1 MSSDNYTYEP
11 RGFGSFRYCLRC
23 EGHNTIATKTI
34 LLAGHN
40 DSGEYS
46 CAFHEDAVI
55 HDMRQYEE
63 RNLIVDLSPKI
74 TRDLKVQR
82 SNGAVENTWCVRK
95 YILQDG
101 IGTTYLGDDG
111 EVMIRI
117 GKYDKYDNRIIQCQ
131 KDIKLCDLLND
142 NEIDPLTLDL
152 PQTILDK
159 LNINVANTF
168 LKFVD

>member
-1 MSSDNYTYEP
+1 MSADNYTYQP
-11 RGFGSFRYCLRC
+11 RGFGSFSYCLRC
-23 EGHNTIATKTI
+23 GGHNTTDTKAI

-74 TRDLKVQR
+74 TGDLKVRR
-82 SNGAVENTWCVRK
+82 SNGAVENTWCIRK
-95 YILQDG
+95 CLLYDG
-101 IGTTYLGDDG
+101 IGATYLGDDG
-111 EVMIRI
+111 EVMIRVA
-117 GKYDKYDNRIIQCQ
+117 KYDNRIIQYR

-159 LNINVANTF
+159 LNINVSKTF